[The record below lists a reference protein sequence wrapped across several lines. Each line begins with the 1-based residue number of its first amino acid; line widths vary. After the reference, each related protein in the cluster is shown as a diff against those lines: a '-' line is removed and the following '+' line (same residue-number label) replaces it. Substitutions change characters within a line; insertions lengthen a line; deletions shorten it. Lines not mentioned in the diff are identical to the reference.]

1 MRAVL
6 AVLALLV
13 ILSAAKDLSSVS
25 AFDLDA
31 ALKRFEEAKV
41 GQPPDVKAWMDRA
54 EGCWHFAGEEGY
66 DAERRAEIAKAIDE
80 LRCTSLKADE
90 QALRAKYAREPGT
103 LEGLDAGLALN

>member
-1 MRAVL
+1 MRLLL
-6 AVLALLV
+6 AFVV
-13 ILSAAKDLSSVS
+13 FLSAANLS

-41 GQPPDVKAWMDRA
+41 GQPPDIKAWMDRA

-66 DAERRAEIAKAIDE
+66 DAARRAEIARAIAE
-80 LRCTSLKADE
+80 LRCAQLKADE